1 MLRYENGQKY
11 EPHVDFIRH
20 TAKGYHSRG
29 GHRVATVLMYL
40 SYVKMGGETVF
51 PNSDVLIAHLF
62 SSCISHSSHSKI
74 SKLICFATGQD
85 VAA

>member
-1 MLRYENGQKY
+1 MLRYESGQKY

-40 SYVKMGGETVF
+40 SDVKMGDETVF
-51 PNSDVLIAHLF
+51 PNSDDLPVLPLPTTA
-62 SSCISHSSHSKI
+62 SKI
-74 SKLICFATGQD
+74 PMPSDQP
-85 VAA
+85 